1 MVTLRRENA
10 CRFRLDDPD
19 EFSLGDGVRALKAS
33 GTRPD
38 DRATAITA
46 LKAPGRP
53 HYASS
58 TANTTLKA
66 PGRSTGRAS
75 LRSSSLASLARAV
88 LAWRDVPAHRFAPA
102 RAATRWLPFT
112 SFTEASSGPDRAAGP
127 FHSHPAAG
135 RVSAPLPLDGP
146 MIHYHLAKPHASPA
160 DSLVRSLRSL
170 THESLARLSATLP
183 FGQVAVARAFRPTVP
198 NRVTPPRAPEPPR
211 SLPGSGAP
219 VRFPRR
225 PRTPSR
231 RTAPCCRC
239 PRRPRPGP
247 ASARRTP

>member
-88 LAWRDVPAHRFAPA
+88 LA
-102 RAATRWLPFT
+102 
-112 SFTEASSGPDRAAGP
+112 SSGPGRAAGP
-127 FHSHPAAG
+127 FHSRPEAGRAGVPGGWTGWGPWRLDGLGSLAAG
-135 RVSAPLPLDGP
+135 RANDPLPLGKATRLP
-146 MIHYHLAKPHASPA
+146 SRFA
-160 DSLVRSLRSL
+160 RSL
-170 THESLARLSATLP
+170 P
-183 FGQVAVARAFRPTVP
+183 AVAHSQIPRTSIRDTSFLGSRMRAPSAPPCRRE